1 MTADR
6 KRAAR
11 IQALYVRL
19 LFCDETYD
27 RYRTDR
33 PGLAAAFD
41 LDERALDALPKAGAG
56 QLISERK
63 GRRIGALNEIQ
74 AVFAQSYGLLEKRS
88 DYQVG
93 EFLCSDAF
101 FDPGSGL
108 PHPYGSGPGYENAS
122 KFYFWVRETLSFG
135 TGPKDMQT
143 RMMLNGDF
151 AAHLIARYA
160 DGSDTYFQRFS
171 KGICWREAVTGDL
184 PLIFVSAERH
194 VYRIGDAKSAK
205 QTLSSLPYDL
215 DSLRPEPAP
224 TDENPL

>member
-27 RYRTDR
+27 RYRSDR

-41 LDERALDALPKAGAG
+41 LDERALDDLPKADAG
-56 QLISERK
+56 QLIAERK
-63 GRRIGALNEIQ
+63 GRRIGVLNEIQ

-88 DYQVG
+88 DYRVE

-101 FDPGSGL
+101 FDAGSGL

-122 KFYFWVRETLSFG
+122 KFYFWVRKTLCFG
-135 TGPKDMQT
+135 TGPEDMQT

-160 DGSDTYFQRFS
+160 DGSDKYFQRFS
-171 KGICWREAVTGDL
+171 NGIYWRESVTGDL
-184 PLIFVSAERH
+184 PVIFMTPERH
-194 VYRIGDAKSAK
+194 VYRIGDAEGAK
-205 QTLSSLPYDL
+205 QAMASRPYDL
-215 DSLRPEPAP
+215 DSLRPEQAP
-224 TDENPL
+224 GDENLL

>member
-1 MTADR
+1 MNTDR
-6 KRAAR
+6 ERAAR

-19 LFCDETYD
+19 LFCDKTYD

-41 LDERALDALPKAGAG
+41 LDERALDDLPKAGTG
-56 QLISERK
+56 QLIAERK

-74 AVFAQSYGLLEKRS
+74 AVFAQAYGLLEKRS
-88 DYQVG
+88 DYQVE

-135 TGPKDMQT
+135 TGPKDMQI

-171 KGICWREAVTGDL
+171 NGIYWRESVAGDL
-184 PLIFVSAERH
+184 PFIFMTPERH
-194 VYRIGDAKSAK
+194 VYRIGDSEKAK
-205 QTLSSLPYDL
+205 QALSSRPYDL

-224 TDENPL
+224 TAENLL

>member
-33 PGLAAAFD
+33 RGLAAAFD
-41 LDERALDALPKAGAG
+41 LDECALDDLPKADAG
-56 QLISERK
+56 QLIAERK

-88 DYQVG
+88 DYRVE

-135 TGPKDMQT
+135 MGPKDMQT

-171 KGICWREAVTGDL
+171 NGIYWRESVADDL
-184 PLIFVSAERH
+184 PFIFMTPELSLIHISEPTR
-194 VYRIGDAKSAK
+194 
-205 QTLSSLPYDL
+205 PY
-215 DSLRPEPAP
+215 
-224 TDENPL
+224 